1 MSDLIHD
8 RIPMAGSSAQDSYRT
23 GLLCFQD
30 GAMDAVSSEGK
41 EYCPHSAED
50 RRADSLFKPGMCVL
64 ICAVVCVEGRESN
77 RSDSV

>member
-23 GLLCFQD
+23 GPLCFQD

-41 EYCPHSAED
+41 EHCPHSAED
-50 RRADSLFKPGMCVL
+50 RRANSLFKPWYVCAHMCSS
-64 ICAVVCVEGRESN
+64 VCGGQREQPI
-77 RSDSV
+77 